1 MLAAN
6 GIYSAATGAYD
17 ERLGVGDDDFLGLD
31 GGFLGH
37 LADGEPGKKIVR
49 RGKDAS
55 CNNDLARMSKIAIGM
70 VRRGTYSG
78 TIRLCSLMMGLY
90 PLTNTWE
97 IARTRKE
104 SDPAPQFA
112 F

>member
-1 MLAAN
+1 M
-6 GIYSAATGAYD
+6 
-17 ERLGVGDDDFLGLD
+17 
-31 GGFLGH
+31 
-37 LADGEPGKKIVR
+37 R

-55 CNNDLARMSKIAIGM
+55 CNNDLAKMSEIAIGM
-70 VRRGTYSG
+70 GRRGTYSG

-97 IARTRKE
+97 IARTSNG
-104 SDPAPQFA
+104 SDLAPQFE